1 MMEVDNHEDE
11 TNAELLSLVSQL
23 LDENCSDSV
32 IQKYRKQLPE
42 IIHHAGEFVVN
53 IDDSF
58 HRKFIIVSAKL
69 LSFNKFLKQH
79 VEPWLCK
86 IGCPWTSPSEPLS
99 KRSRLDPNLQNSLLE
114 ASYQLLLSC
123 ERLKTSWT
131 WVDIFPLLA
140 STNKETR
147 FLVIEII
154 RIIFSLS
161 EGSVN
166 VLRSKFIPNEDVFD
180 YVLKYHVVKTR
191 DSLALGFDSPQEDL
205 SYVPTKVSSIGHVSL
220 PKTSSH
226 VVNTAMVEVD
236 STKTNLQAVG
246 ATVCVGQPVL
256 IVGDVGVGKT
266 SLVVDWAAR
275 TGQDLVTLQVS
286 DSTDARLLVGL
297 YRCTEVPGQFVWEPG
312 LLTRTVVAGH
322 WLLIEDIDRA
332 SQDVISLLSPLV
344 QEGQLNVPSLGG
356 MVRAAP
362 GFQLFLT
369 QRDQC
374 PGGVREELA
383 KLVRTVTVASL
394 SQEELKTV
402 ISTRFPNLTELTE
415 KILRLF
421 AIILNPADHLDY
433 GDMSKLKYILGHC
446 RSVSVRDLIKWCSRA
461 NSVLAQSSD
470 NTVAAE
476 ILYQDAVDVFARFI
490 PDIHIRN
497 VVAQEI
503 AFTFNISKD
512 RAVYFTDVHKPNVS
526 LKQSGLQVGRVLVP
540 VCSNLDSL
548 CPLQSVFSVTRHSA
562 TLLESVARAV
572 TSNEPILLVGE
583 TGVGKTTSVQFLAE
597 KTGRKLKVVNMNQQ
611 SDSADLLGGFKPV
624 SLQRSLHKLREIF
637 TQLFC
642 DTFSTSNNAKFLGH
656 LDTCFNDHRWSDA
669 LQLMSHTLKAA
680 INKVR
685 SDSKLFPRWKEVKG
699 KIKVAAELIK
709 RTDLATVFAFI
720 EGILTEAIKAGDW
733 ILLDEVNMAPSSVL
747 ECLSQLLDN
756 DGSVTLYEA
765 GEHKSVTRH
774 PDFRLFACMNPATDT
789 GKADLAPGL
798 RNRFTELFCDEMASK
813 EDITMLITD
822 YLTNLALPASRISSI
837 VTFYAQ
843 VCNQYPD
850 VPPSLNNFFAG
861 QTCCRK

>member
-23 LDENCSDSV
+23 LDENCSDIV

-42 IIHHAGEFVVN
+42 IIHHAGKFVVN

-246 ATVCVGQPVL
+246 AAVCVGQPVL

-332 SQDVISLLSPLV
+332 LQDVISLLSPL
-344 QEGQLNVPSLGG
+344 LL
-356 MVRAAP
+356 
-362 GFQLFLT
+362 LL
-369 QRDQC
+369 
-374 PGGVREELA
+374 LL
-383 KLVRTVTVASL
+383 LV
-394 SQEELKTV
+394 
-402 ISTRFPNLTELTE
+402 
-415 KILRLF
+415 
-421 AIILNPADHLDY
+421 
-433 GDMSKLKYILGHC
+433 
-446 RSVSVRDLIKWCSRA
+446 
-461 NSVLAQSSD
+461 
-470 NTVAAE
+470 
-476 ILYQDAVDVFARFI
+476 
-490 PDIHIRN
+490 
-497 VVAQEI
+497 
-503 AFTFNISKD
+503 
-512 RAVYFTDVHKPNVS
+512 
-526 LKQSGLQVGRVLVP
+526 
-540 VCSNLDSL
+540 
-548 CPLQSVFSVTRHSA
+548 
-562 TLLESVARAV
+562 ESVARSV

-798 RNRFTELFCDEMASK
+798 RNRFTELFCDEMSSK

-850 VPPSLNNFFAG
+850 VSPHSIIFLQAKLAAENSLTNG
-861 QTCCRK
+861 QGQRPTFSLRTLCRYFS